1 MMKLAQVSYEP
12 LTKKPKINSLKQVL
26 THVSKSNMSKNTR
39 RVTIPVTDLASLC
52 GMDHYNNWS
61 KSICKL
67 WKQVYPD
74 NYKQACDFVNSKN
87 MACVTDST
95 YMKIKKLESRTGTDK
110 VISKQVWQINN
121 IKDKSTTNLRTRQ
134 TTVEQDINTCS
145 VMTEKDKQ
153 EMITLMNSATNVV
166 YGTRNENIGMNEF
179 VTRSGKQIKTTQT
192 SMYHHIANNVLVNGD
207 KIEWVITG
215 KYDGLTV
222 DNELVEVKN
231 RQKCLFNTIRDYEN
245 CQLQVYLNILGLDIA
260 YLVEVIHNN
269 NKPDVNIL
277 QTRKDETYMDLYIF
291 SYLNEIRSFVLDIP
305 YMLES
310 DRYKLLSGER
320 RSL

>member
-1 MMKLAQVSYEP
+1 MMKLAQLSYEP
-12 LTKKPKINSLKQVL
+12 LTKKPKINSFKQVL
-26 THVSKSNMSKNTR
+26 TYVSKSNMSKNTR

-134 TTVEQDINTCS
+134 TTVEQDINACT

-153 EMITLMNSATNVV
+153 EMITLMNSVTNVV

>member
-1 MMKLAQVSYEP
+1 MMKLAQLSYEP
-12 LTKKPKINSLKQVL
+12 LTKKPKINSFKQVL
-26 THVSKSNMSKNTR
+26 TYVSKSNMSKNTR

-61 KSICKL
+61 KSVCKL

-134 TTVEQDINTCS
+134 TTVEQDINACT

-153 EMITLMNSATNVV
+153 EMITLMNSVTNVV

-291 SYLNEIRSFVLDIP
+291 SYLNEIRSFVLNIP